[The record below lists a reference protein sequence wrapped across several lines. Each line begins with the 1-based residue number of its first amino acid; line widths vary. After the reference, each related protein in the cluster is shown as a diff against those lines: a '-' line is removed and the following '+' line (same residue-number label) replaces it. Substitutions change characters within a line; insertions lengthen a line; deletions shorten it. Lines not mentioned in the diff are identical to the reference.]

1 MYIYVG
7 GEDEGKSV
15 VEAGWKDK
23 DADKANYEKYIY
35 IIRPDKTNME
45 VKVVFEDGEEVIWQ
59 VGTLYNF
66 EKLSMK
72 DGTDS
77 AAWEAEE
84 NDDAEDI
91 AKMQALIDKGE
102 TTDGW
107 NP

>member
-1 MYIYVG
+1 
-7 GEDEGKSV
+7 
-15 VEAGWKDK
+15 
-23 DADKANYEKYIY
+23 
-35 IIRPDKTNME
+35 ME
-45 VKVVFEDGEEVIWQ
+45 VKVVFEDGTEVIWA
-59 VGTLYNF
+59 VGELYNF

-72 DGTDS
+72 DGTDP

-107 NP
+107 YPGN